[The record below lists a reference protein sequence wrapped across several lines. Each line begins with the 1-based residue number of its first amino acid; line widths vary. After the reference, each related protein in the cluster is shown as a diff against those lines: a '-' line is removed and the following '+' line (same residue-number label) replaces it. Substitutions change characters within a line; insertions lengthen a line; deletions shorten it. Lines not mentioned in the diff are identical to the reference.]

1 MTGHL
6 FVAPAGVRGE
16 FSTNNSRPVRAAFT
30 LDNGVRLVLEDPR
43 GLGIMRLLPRA
54 QALEQMQELGLEPL
68 SPAFTPAALFRM
80 TRGRRTPLK
89 QFLLD
94 QRRIA
99 GLGNIY
105 AAEALWRARLGPRK
119 PAGRLTRP
127 EAARL
132 HRAIVDVL
140 RDALA
145 GARSGYRRPSH
156 IRPEEEFQPAVYGR
170 EGERCPR
177 CARPIRRIVQSARST
192 FFCPRCQR
200 W

>member
-6 FVAPAGVRGE
+6 FVAPAGVRRE
-16 FSTNNSRPVRAAFT
+16 FSTNNSRPVRAAFA
-30 LDNGVRLVLEDPR
+30 LDNGARLVWEDPR
-43 GLGIMRLLPRA
+43 GLGILRLLPRA
-54 QALEQMQELGLEPL
+54 QAVGQMRKLGLEPL
-68 SPAFTPAALFRM
+68 SPAFTPAALFRI
-80 TRGRRTPLK
+80 TRGRRSPLK
-89 QFLLD
+89 VFLLD

-105 AAEALWRARLGPRK
+105 AAEALWRARLDPRK
-119 PAGRLTRP
+119 RAGRLTRR

-140 RDALA
+140 REAMA
-145 GARSGYRRPSH
+145 GARRGYRRPSRV
-156 IRPEEEFQPAVYGR
+156 RPEEEFQPAVYGR
-170 EGERCPR
+170 EGEPCPR

-200 W
+200 C